1 MRSKTTDLR
10 NMDIVESTYTTLRT
24 IGKDEAWLHNW
35 MKEKPSR
42 LGLGE
47 LTIVHSEVSYYK
59 DSGGRLDILAY
70 RADLDTYYEIEVML
84 GECDADHGFRTLDY
98 WARERLRHPNAR
110 HFAVLVAEDL
120 SGRYKTVIETLP
132 QYLPFIG
139 IEIKVLKLALPSGD
153 IATIDTSIVVQP
165 DDLIIDAGDE
175 PTVATKLGNTPK
187 DRAWWEAKENRQ
199 FIATVDAIIQYC
211 TQQVGPSRIDYS
223 AQSYISLKKGRRC
236 WLPMWPRSNGV
247 YVYLPSGPDGAVDA
261 PSDFYQQVQAK
272 LAAIGLESPSWTY
285 KYNGGA
291 NPIGFAIPY
300 EKVAHSVIRDILTA
314 AYELA

>member
-1 MRSKTTDLR
+1 ME
-10 NMDIVESTYTTLRT
+10 IVESTYTTLRT
-24 IGKDEAWLHNW
+24 LGKDEVWLHSW
-35 MKEKPSR
+35 IKAKPSH

-47 LTIVHSEVSYYK
+47 LTIVRSELSQYK

-98 WARERLRHPNAR
+98 WARERLRNPNAR

-132 QYLPFIG
+132 QFLPFIA
-139 IEIKVLKLALPSGD
+139 IELKVLKLALPSGD
-153 IATIDTSIVVQP
+153 IATIDTTIVAQP
-165 DDLIIDAGDE
+165 DDLIIEAGDE
-175 PTVATKLGNTPK
+175 PSVTKQGGSTPR
-187 DRAWWEAKENRQ
+187 DRAWWEAKENAQ

-211 TQQVGPSRIDYS
+211 TQHVGPSRIDYA

-236 WLPMWPRSNGV
+236 WLPMWPRTNGV
-247 YVYLPSGPDGAVDA
+247 YVYLPRGPDGAVDA
-261 PSDFYQQVQAK
+261 PSDFYQQVQSK
-272 LAAIGLESPSWTY
+272 LAAIGLESPTWSY

-300 EKVAHSVIRDILTA
+300 EKVTHSIIRELLSR